1 MSATVRDVMSPD
13 PVTLHARMPIRDAA
27 RTMRDLD
34 IGDVLVRHDDGAFG
48 LVTDRD
54 LATLALAEGFDP
66 DTATIGEI
74 SRHDLA
80 TVDADASIDAAI
92 EIAVEQPVGLVPV
105 LDEGTIAGVVSL
117 GDLTRRL
124 DPASIPARGSI
135 VGAD

>member
-1 MSATVRDVMSPD
+1 
-13 PVTLHARMPIRDAA
+13 
-27 RTMRDLD
+27 
-34 IGDVLVRHDDGAFG
+34 VLVRHDDGAFG

-74 SRHDLA
+74 SRHDLT

-92 EIAVEQPVGLVPV
+92 EIAVEQPIGLVPV